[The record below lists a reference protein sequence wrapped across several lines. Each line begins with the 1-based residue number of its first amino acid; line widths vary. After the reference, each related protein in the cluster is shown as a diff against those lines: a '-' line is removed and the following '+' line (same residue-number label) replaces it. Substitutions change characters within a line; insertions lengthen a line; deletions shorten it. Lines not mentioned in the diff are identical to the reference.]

1 MNDVRQRLR
10 QYGLRPRKGL
20 GQHFLA
26 SPGVLDKIASA
37 ADLTPDDTVLEIGPG
52 LGDLTTR
59 LATRAGRVVA
69 VELDPRLQDP
79 LRAVTR
85 AHPNVDVVFGD
96 ILAQDPAALVGERPY
111 VVVANLPYYITA
123 AVLRHLLAGPHR
135 PRRMVVLVQREV
147 AERMTAQPPRMSLL
161 TLQAQL
167 HGDPRLLFRVPAGA
181 FVPRPRVESAVVRI
195 DARPSPR
202 IPLEQEALFWR
213 VARAA
218 FAQKRKQLRN
228 TLAAGLGLD
237 KTAVEDWLRAAGVD
251 PTRRA
256 ETLTWDEWARL
267 LTHAPA
273 ARTGKGP

>member
-1 MNDVRQRLR
+1 M
-10 QYGLRPRKGL
+10 RPRKGL

-26 SPGVLDKIASA
+26 SPGVLDKIAAA

-69 VELDPRLQDP
+69 VELDPRLQGP
-79 LRAVTR
+79 LQAVTR
-85 AHPNVDVVFGD
+85 AHPHVEVVFGD
-96 ILAQDPAALVGERPY
+96 ILEQDPAALVGGRPY

-123 AVLRHLLAGPHR
+123 AVVRHLLAGPHR
-135 PRRMVVLVQREV
+135 PQRMVLLVQREV

-161 TLQAQL
+161 TLQTQL
-167 HGDPRLLFRVPAGA
+167 HGEPRLLFRVPAGA
-181 FVPRPRVESAVVRI
+181 FVPRPKVESAVVRI
-195 DARPSPR
+195 DARPEPR
-202 IPLEQEALFWR
+202 IPPEQEALFWR

-267 LTHAPA
+267 LAHAPA
-273 ARTGKGP
+273 ALTQA